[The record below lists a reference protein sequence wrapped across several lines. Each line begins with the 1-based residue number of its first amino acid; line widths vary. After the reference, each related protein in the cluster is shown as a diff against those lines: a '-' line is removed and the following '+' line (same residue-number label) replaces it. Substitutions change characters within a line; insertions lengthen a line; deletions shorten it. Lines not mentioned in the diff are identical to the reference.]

1 MKSDEVFI
9 RHMLDAIEEIQKI
22 LGGRTY
28 KEFVLDPLRMHACV
42 RLFEI
47 LGEAAG
53 KLTPEYRKGHP
64 SIPFADI
71 IGMRNK
77 LIHHYFEVD
86 LETLW
91 QTYKDDL
98 PDLKEALQSS
108 L

>member
-1 MKSDEVFI
+1 
-9 RHMLDAIEEIQKI
+9 MLDAIEEIYTI
-22 LGGRTY
+22 LHDISY
-28 KEFVLDPLRMHACV
+28 KQLCSEPMRMHALV

-53 KLTPEYRKGHP
+53 NLTSDFRKQN
-64 SIPFADI
+64 SDIPYSDI

-98 PDLKEALQSS
+98 PGLKAALQKSIE
-108 L
+108 